1 MTLEEAYK
9 KVINEQEKW
18 LKTPPTQDDYDLND
32 NEIKQNDKLYQRLNK
47 ERMARQNKLW
57 GRGGDRP
64 HYVAGEYEHTPD
76 GHKIVPTELDASDWK
91 THKRYRRY
99 GMALAHNRPGKSIE
113 YDFANEPYDVQSSW
127 EALHEYD
134 DLREYMTPEQ
144 AFIELRNRGYS
155 KADIDFI
162 KKQINHGV
170 IIAQNQKGASTG
182 QA

>member
-1 MTLEEAYK
+1 MK
-9 KVINEQEKW
+9 KRTRRCRLSAPKRASS
-18 LKTPPTQDDYDLND
+18 LNAD
-32 NEIKQNDKLYQRLNK
+32 
-47 ERMARQNKLW
+47 
-57 GRGGDRP
+57 
-64 HYVAGEYEHTPD
+64 
-76 GHKIVPTELDASDWK
+76 
-91 THKRYRRY
+91 
-99 GMALAHNRPGKSIE
+99 
-113 YDFANEPYDVQSSW
+113 
-127 EALHEYD
+127 D